1 MDFSYRLV
9 NWYRQKAR
17 ILPWRETKNPY
28 FIWLSEI
35 ILQQTR
41 VAQGQPYYEKFILA
55 FPTVQALANADE
67 QEVIRLWQGL
77 GYYSRARNLHH
88 AAKYISN
95 ECKGI
100 FPQTFVELKKMKGV
114 GDYSAAAITSFAY
127 GLPHAVVDGN
137 VYRVL
142 SRIFGIDLAIDS
154 TEGKK
159 HFGALANELINENS
173 PAIHNQAIMEFGALQ
188 CTPKAPNCIS
198 CVFKEECIAF
208 LSNQILVLPVK
219 LKKVAVKIRY
229 LNYFFIENID
239 GSTFVRKRIE
249 KDIWKHL
256 YEFPLRESNDELD
269 YNTLLD
275 YGVATFGIQSLGQ
288 PYEVKHVLS
297 HQHLCARIFVL
308 KCNIQEL
315 EGFEKILMTNLI
327 DYPLPRLLDR
337 FLEIR

>member
-1 MDFSYRLV
+1 MRS
-9 NWYRQKAR
+9 
-17 ILPWRETKNPY
+17 
-28 FIWLSEI
+28 I
-35 ILQQTR
+35 IQQ
-41 VAQGQPYYEKFILA
+41 YCHLF
-55 FPTVQALANADE
+55 
-67 QEVIRLWQGL
+67 
-77 GYYSRARNLHH
+77 YSL
-88 AAKYISN
+88 
-95 ECKGI
+95 
-100 FPQTFVELKKMKGV
+100 
-114 GDYSAAAITSFAY
+114 
-127 GLPHAVVDGN
+127 
-137 VYRVL
+137 
-142 SRIFGIDLAIDS
+142 
-154 TEGKK
+154 
-159 HFGALANELINENS
+159 
-173 PAIHNQAIMEFGALQ
+173 
-188 CTPKAPNCIS
+188 
-198 CVFKEECIAF
+198 CIAF

-315 EGFEKILMTNLI
+315 AGFEKILMTNLI

-337 FLEIR
+337 FLEMR